1 MCVIFVLCCIIM
13 SQFFVGLRVIEN
25 VFARFIYKLFHVSEV
40 LNVHMNEIYKKLTTI
55 K

>member
-1 MCVIFVLCCIIM
+1 MTGGMAFGSMPFRGNSDVP
-13 SQFFVGLRVIEN
+13 
-25 VFARFIYKLFHVSEV
+25 KV

>member
-25 VFARFIYKLFHVSEV
+25 VFARFIYKLYERN
-40 LNVHMNEIYKKLTTI
+40 LQKINYN
-55 K
+55 